1 MIGGKPIK
9 ETLEEKKQDEGWEGW
24 KVPILLLHDVIEK
37 HIEQGLDSIVF
48 AVETKVDEVSKSKKR
63 PKDGYLTILGLT
75 MDKEVRDSHL
85 KANPKPLPVDPPGQI
100 DQFPPW

>member
-1 MIGGKPIK
+1 MIGGESIK
-9 ETLEEKKQDEGWEGW
+9 EMIEKKRNEGWEGW
-24 KVPILLLHDVIEK
+24 KVPVLLLHDVIEK
-37 HIEQGLDSIVF
+37 HIEQGRDHIVI
-48 AVETKVDEVSKSKKR
+48 AVEGKINGKKR
-63 PKDGYLTILGLT
+63 PEEGRLTILGLT